1 MPVEL
6 PDGLEEE
13 FAPDDYGIPWE
24 DIAPPPRLMMPE
36 GMRQPMVRSEISDYE
51 RMLQEQAAGQEAER
65 QANMYGFL
73 SRNVVEPWSLTP
85 ENPLGPVG
93 SALRPLAKPVHA
105 ATEFAG
111 NTGVGFVSDI
121 GAGGIQ
127 SGEFPLL
134 NQALGGQH
142 VSNIDQT
149 SGLGARIAEGAV
161 RGAGE
166 MVPGLAA
173 TSLGVPAPVAFGGQ
187 MGLSEL
193 ERSGDI
199 GRAITQGTVGALM
212 PGIGELGAA
221 GGAVLAGRAAG
232 FVPEV
237 FEKAALAAGEAGGRQ
252 VFLNALMAAG
262 NAPGL
267 IEAYQQDP
275 LKGAD
280 MLAEQIG
287 ASLAFEAPHIPHMV
301 RESFARQQGQ
311 RWLEDPSYL
320 NQVDRLTTDIAQPQ
334 RPSRLELPESL
345 KALAEHERESNAI
358 QERQAAQVLRDVPEQ
373 PGQRAGQVPAEEG
386 RAGIPPSE
394 LPPGNE
400 GGAPRAEAPGEREV
414 PLTQEHLAPAE
425 GAKPEVA
432 RLSTSRF
439 KNPLTG
445 DPMGTT
451 YHATPEDWAQWQK
464 VQEDFAK
471 AKAEGKDLSEVQ
483 DILKRNEAIKNKYG
497 GMPPEAP
504 KPGQEHLSP
513 EEHADIGKRMA
524 ELISEGKANTQEFQ
538 DIWKQF
544 EDLRRSTNIK
554 RMVSQSENTYRQKF
568 GNEHLTFEHE
578 KFTTKGNGLLDE
590 RKLAQAIESGELNG
604 GEAVNKLLLHLL
616 KPDAAHPLE
625 PIQIIDMSPYERQQF
640 YGGSQFRGRFRLR
653 EGNREGIVQ
662 VLSKDNSGQTI
673 NQADFLQTLTHELVH
688 NAVTSK
694 YNQAPESLQGELDVL
709 FAYAKEKAGG
719 TEFEGHN
726 TFKNVHEF
734 LSEASSNPRIQNWL
748 TNLEYK
754 GGKGAAKNVWG
765 KFVDLVHKLFG
776 SPKDVSVSAL
786 GEAMRIS
793 SELEVIRR
801 EAHRDQFP
809 PEVQEGPRPAEERLR
824 PEEEK
829 PPFRARGEDE
839 TLTQY
844 AQARREYLGQAAPE
858 GANPERLKALL
869 EKQRSQLLVAQGA
882 GEGPLQTV
890 LKRQIRQT
898 EALLK
903 SAEERQKTLP
913 MRPRA
918 GEAGAINLQPLQ
930 AMFNNAAPAVK
941 ASWEKVKGFAEEA
954 QKGAKELGEEAFKAR
969 KMTDY
974 RRSVLNWS
982 AKLQKSFG
990 DAAAARVDIRERVPD
1005 KVRREGIT
1013 NWIQADGDA
1022 ATLQQRMAATTDK
1035 KLKAGYQ
1042 AALTLTPAEVAV
1054 ANEVRGRYNRL
1065 GQRGQGSGVLDTFK
1079 QNYVTQIWDLGS
1091 GVGGAER
1098 STGRTLKEKF
1108 KFAKASSFPT
1118 FFDGEQAG
1126 YKPKTKDISELLP
1139 VYMHEMESVIAA
1151 REMVQQMSKGK
1162 ASDGEPLVTKLGG
1175 GMSIPDTATEPG
1187 VTLVLPKSAKEDF
1200 STYKTIPNQ
1209 PALQGWK
1216 WVTKDSAGNNIFVK
1230 ADVALHP
1237 EAYNRLKDV
1246 LGKSAIREWYQ
1257 TPTTRLAA
1265 IPKGIVHFLDAFN
1278 SETKRTMLGLLAPFH
1293 QVQTGTHGLG
1303 HRVNPFGNIP
1313 KVNLTTDP
1321 RQMDAARHG
1330 LMLLPDRASQQQFM
1344 EGFRTSGLV
1353 SKIPGLGPVA
1363 DMYSNYLFHQYI
1375 PGLKFKTYE
1384 AILERNNRVF
1394 EKQLQQG
1401 KLKAEDVKALSAE
1414 QANAAYGHLNW
1425 ADFSVNPTIL
1435 HIAQLGL
1442 LAPDFLAART
1452 LFLGQA
1458 LSGATGAKA
1467 GREQMLALSTLALS
1481 QAAAAFTAASLAG
1494 GEWDKNSP
1502 FEFTVGTRRYSIRSI
1517 PQDLTDMM
1525 HHGWQFLHSRLSPI
1539 IGKGALQF
1547 LSRVDYAGRKVTASQ
1562 TAKELAT
1569 QPIPISIRSLPGVR
1583 GVSGAERPGAI
1594 KWWEQMAGTVGLRI
1608 GRFDPNEKLA
1618 DIHTKWLEQNKDP
1631 KVRADYERNLT
1642 AVYPISKY
1650 RSLDAAL
1657 ADRDPD
1663 ASMKAIQELR
1673 PLVDHDADI
1682 KKRVRPTIGE
1692 GLGIMRKPIFHE
1704 SKDLERKFVRSLEP
1718 EERILYERAIKRRR
1732 EEWQFF
1738 LKLWAQRGA
1747 RPPKEVT
1754 PVP

>member
-13 FAPDDYGIPWE
+13 FLPDDYGIPWE
-24 DIAPPPRLMMPE
+24 DIAPPRRVSSILSDQGLPPWEGQGLIPPPGEE
-36 GMRQPMVRSEISDYE
+36 GMTGPTVTLPPALNQIVNQPRVQVAPFDPFAGLVPLSKLATSPQTWEDAM
-51 RMLQEQAAGQEAER
+51 QALSASSPELTEQEAQGVLMRQNEPGTLAKVASGIQGSVLRGAESMTSPAMLETMGAGFLPNAIQRLVALGFSADMLR
-65 QANMYGFL
+65 QAPEASQRL
-73 SRNVVEPWSLTP
+73 AEAVE
-85 ENPLGPVG
+85 
-93 SALRPLAKPVHA
+93 
-105 ATEFAG
+105 
-111 NTGVGFVSDI
+111 
-121 GAGGIQ
+121 
-127 SGEFPLL
+127 SGDA
-134 NQALGGQH
+134 QA
-142 VSNIDQT
+142 
-149 SGLGARIAEGAV
+149 IA
-161 RGAGE
+161 
-166 MVPGLAA
+166 AA
-173 TSLGVPAPVAFGGQ
+173 TSDLAQLGIFA
-187 MGLSEL
+187 
-193 ERSGDI
+193 
-199 GRAITQGTVGALM
+199 T
-212 PGIGELGAA
+212 A
-221 GGAVLAGRAAG
+221 GGLHAVGPGPR
-232 FVPEV
+232 V
-237 FEKAALAAGEAGGRQ
+237 
-252 VFLNALMAAG
+252 
-262 NAPGL
+262 AP
-267 IEAYQQDP
+267 IPD
-275 LKGAD
+275 
-280 MLAEQIG
+280 
-287 ASLAFEAPHIPHMV
+287 EAP
-301 RESFARQQGQ
+301 
-311 RWLEDPSYL
+311 RWMRDPNYL
-320 NQVDRLTTDIAQPQ
+320 NEIDRLTTDIAQPQ
-334 RPSRLELPESL
+334 RPNRLELPESL

-373 PGQRAGQVPAEEG
+373 PGQRAGQVPTEEG

-400 GGAPRAEAPGEREV
+400 GGARTAEAPGQREV
-414 PLTQEHLAPAE
+414 SLTQEHLAPAE

-451 YHATPEDWAQWQK
+451 YHATPADWAKWQE
-464 VQEDFAK
+464 VQADFAK

-719 TEFEGHN
+719 TEFEEHN

-734 LSEASSNPRIQNWL
+734 LSEASSNPKIQNWL

-754 GGKGAAKNVWG
+754 VGKGPAQNVWG

-824 PEEEK
+824 PEEEE
-829 PPFRARGEDE
+829 RAG
-839 TLTQY
+839 
-844 AQARREYLGQAAPE
+844 
-858 GANPERLKALL
+858 
-869 EKQRSQLLVAQGA
+869 
-882 GEGPLQTV
+882 
-890 LKRQIRQT
+890 
-898 EALLK
+898 
-903 SAEERQKTLP
+903 LP
-913 MRPRA
+913 IKPRA

-954 QKGAKELGEEAFKAR
+954 KQGAKELGEEAFKAR

-1022 ATLQQRMAATTDK
+1022 ATLQQRMAATADK

-1042 AALTLTPAEVAV
+1042 AALSLTPAEVAV
-1054 ANEVRGRYNRL
+1054 AKEVRGRYNRL

-1265 IPKGIVHFLDAFN
+1265 IPKGIVHFFDAFN

-1663 ASMKAIQELR
+1663 AAMKAIEELR
-1673 PLVDHDADI
+1673 PLVDHDKDI
-1682 KKRVRPTIGE
+1682 MDRMRPTIGQ
-1692 GLGIMRKPIFHE
+1692 GLRITRRPLFHE
-1704 SKDLERKFVRSLEP
+1704 SNELENKFFNSLDP
-1718 EERILYERAIKRRR
+1718 EEQLMYERAIDRRQD
-1732 EEWQFF
+1732 EWQFF
-1738 LKLWAQRGA
+1738 LEMWGQRGD
-1747 RPPKEVT
+1747 RPEKPEI
-1754 PVP
+1754 